1 VFASDYSLPF
11 QLPELDLA
19 ASLFRSQHAV
29 QRAAALAQLPRLVSL
44 HRTKDVGFD
53 TLVVPLLVLFSICQ
67 IFLYFLSFSIFVLM
81 CHLRQKSLPRAELS
95 VQTSAGPVLSQ
106 LLLEQSISHARIND
120 VLLPFV
126 ISMLDIDNDTIGLC
140 YLAVL
145 TDILHN
151 LPPALLSTRIRQL
164 SQLCL
169 SKVNESQST
178 CRRVQGARLLG
189 LLVTEMSAA
198 TIER

>member
-1 VFASDYSLPF
+1 LRLIILCHSS
-11 QLPELDLA
+11 
-19 ASLFRSQHAV
+19 SRNSIW
-29 QRAAALAQLPRLVSL
+29 PRLCFAVS
-44 HRTKDVGFD
+44 TPFNA
-53 TLVVPLLVLFSICQ
+53 LLRSHNSLASSPCIAPKTSALTRWSFPFWYVFSICQ